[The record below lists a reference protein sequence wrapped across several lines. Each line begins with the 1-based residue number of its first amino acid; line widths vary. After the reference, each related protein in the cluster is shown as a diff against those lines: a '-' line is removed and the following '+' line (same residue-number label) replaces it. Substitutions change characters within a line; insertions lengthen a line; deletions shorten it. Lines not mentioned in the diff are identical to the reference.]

1 MRLVIGISGASGS
14 IYGIRLLE
22 ILREKGVETHL
33 VLTSAAKDIIL
44 HETPYS
50 LERVKTLASYCY
62 ENEDLGAPI
71 ASGSCLTEG
80 MVVIPCSIKSLSAIA
95 NSYADNLLV
104 RAADVTL
111 KESRKLIL
119 VVRETP
125 LHKGPLQLMLK
136 SADLGATILPPIPA
150 FYFRPRTIDDLI
162 NHTVG
167 KILDLFRIP
176 HDMFERWGD
185 QKLIK
190 PEKN

>member
-22 ILREKGVETHL
+22 ILREKEVETHL
-33 VLTSAAKDIIL
+33 VVTSAAKDIIL

-50 LERVKTLASYCY
+50 LEGVKALASHCY
-62 ENEDLGAPI
+62 ENENLGAPI
-71 ASGSCLTEG
+71 SSGSFLTDG

-104 RAADVTL
+104 RATEVTL

-125 LHKGPLQLMLK
+125 FHKGSLQLMLK

-150 FYFRPRTIDDLI
+150 FYFRPQTIDDLI

-167 KILDLFRIP
+167 KILDIFRIP
-176 HDMFERWGD
+176 HNLVERWGEN
-185 QKLIK
+185 KLK
-190 PEKN
+190 GP